1 MSPCLG
7 PPGQA
12 PLRLA
17 ALTTMMT
24 MMTMMTI
31 LTMLTILTAE
41 HVRIQCPTSTT

>member
-17 ALTTMMT
+17 ALVTMMT
-24 MMTMMTI
+24 MM
-31 LTMLTILTAE
+31 TILTAE